1 MDLQMTDI
9 NKEARINLQLA
20 KAREAIALTGKSPR
34 ALGIESKLK
43 IINWIYQW
51 GYTSSTIGQSLL
63 NRTAGGYLQKL
74 ANQDVLVAT
83 KTSSG
88 TPVNYFTLSPVG
100 LELAESNTTQLF
112 KYSEIDAFRVNQSTM
127 RHNLIAQELTVNA
140 LATGLIATYQTERMF
155 EIQGD
160 KLGIKKPDIIW
171 QTNKGMRTAVE
182 IELSAK
188 WDRILDDFILKIIRS
203 LKSKEG
209 DKHYLDRFI
218 IFTDSAAILERYKTA
233 MQSTSNVHT
242 WIKNSRGHWVIENTY
257 PVPNWLVEK
266 VDFQLI

>member
-1 MDLQMTDI
+1 MDLKMTDI
-9 NKEARINLQLA
+9 NREAQINRQLA
-20 KAREAIALTGKSPR
+20 KAREAIALSGKSPR
-34 ALGIESKLK
+34 ALGIEYKLK
-43 IINWIYQW
+43 IINWIYHW

-63 NRTAGGYLQKL
+63 NKTSGGYLQRL

-127 RHNLIAQELTVNA
+127 RHYLIAQELTVNA
-140 LATGLIATYQTERMF
+140 LATGLIATYQTERMY

-171 QTNKGMRTAVE
+171 QTNKGMKTAVE
-182 IELSAK
+182 IELSSK
-188 WDRILDDFILKIIRS
+188 WDRTLDDFIIKIIRS
-203 LKSKEG
+203 LKSYDGNKP
-209 DKHYLDRFI
+209 YLDRFI
-218 IFTDSAAILERYKTA
+218 IVSDSVAILDRYKLA
-233 MQSTSNVHT
+233 MQSTAKVRT
-242 WIKNSRGHWVIENTY
+242 WEKNGRGHWVVENTY